1 MKSQVKYQSLR
12 SCLLKESL
20 PNYGGQALIEG
31 VMMRGQNVC
40 AIATRA
46 PDQSIL
52 VKQQQLGQIY
62 RSWFAKIPFFRGLL
76 ILGDALVLGMQAL
89 TFSAN
94 VQADEDEKIE
104 GTPMVITMLLSLSI
118 GIALFFLLPTGI
130 AYLFEIVF
138 GLDGLGIS
146 IVEGSVRLMLLIG
159 YIWGIGLMP
168 EIRRVYGYHG
178 AEHKT
183 INAFEAGASMDVES
197 VSRYSREHP
206 RCGTAFLLTVVVF
219 SIIIFSLLGPMPIH
233 LRLLTRILL
242 VPILAMISYEYL
254 RFTARFSNQSWIR
267 AIIAPNL
274 ALQRLTTREPDEGML
289 EVAIAAFQ
297 AMREEEFS
305 STNTVS

>member
-1 MKSQVKYQSLR
+1 MKDP
-12 SCLLKESL
+12 L
-20 PNYGGQALIEG
+20 PNYGGQALVEG
-31 VMMRGQNVC
+31 VMMRGQKVC

-52 VKQQQLGQIY
+52 IERQQLGQIY
-62 RSWFAKIPFFRGLL
+62 RSWLSRIPFLRGLL
-76 ILGDALVLGMQAL
+76 ILGDALVLGMRAL

-104 GTPMVITMLLSLSI
+104 GAPMVITLILSLSI
-118 GIALFFLLPTGI
+118 VIALFFVLPAVI
-130 AYLFEIVF
+130 AYLFELAF
-138 GLDGLGIS
+138 GLNGLGIS
-146 IVEGSVRLMLLIG
+146 IVEGTVRLLLLIG

-183 INAFEAGASMDVES
+183 INAFEAGAPLDVEN
-197 VSRYSREHP
+197 VSQFSREHP

-233 LRLLTRILL
+233 LRLLSRILL
-242 VPILAMISYEYL
+242 VPFLAMISYEYI
-254 RFTARFSNQSWIR
+254 RFTARFQNLSWIR

-274 ALQRLTTREPDEGML
+274 ALQRLTTREPDAGMI

-297 AMREEEFS
+297 AMRVEELS
-305 STNTVS
+305 SNELVS

>member
-1 MKSQVKYQSLR
+1 MKN
-12 SCLLKESL
+12 SL

-40 AIATRA
+40 AIAARA

-52 VKQQQLGQIY
+52 IESQRLGQIY
-62 RSWFAKIPFFRGLL
+62 RSWLARIPFLRGLL
-76 ILGDALVLGMQAL
+76 ILGDALILGMQAL
-89 TFSAN
+89 TFSVN

-104 GTPMVITMLLSLSI
+104 GAPMVFTLLLSLAA
-118 GIALFFLLPTGI
+118 GIALFFLLPAGI

-138 GLDGLGIS
+138 GLHGIGIS
-146 IVEGSVRLMLLIG
+146 IVEGVVRLLLLIG
-159 YIWGIGLMP
+159 YIWGIGFMP

-183 INAFEAGASMDVES
+183 INAFEAGAPLDVEN

-219 SIIIFSLLGPMPIH
+219 SIFIFSLLGPMPIH
-233 LRLLTRILL
+233 LRLLSRILL
-242 VPILAMISYEYL
+242 VPFLAMISYEYI
-254 RFTARFSNQSWIR
+254 RFTARFRKTSWVK

-297 AMREEEFS
+297 AMREEEFDTIELAS
-305 STNTVS
+305 